1 MAAVCLAANA
11 TAEADNTKSAY
22 TPAGGAIGGRV
33 AGLCS
38 GRTALDSTTAVSG
51 GTSTTAAACW
61 SVEAA
66 VFGRGI
72 DAARSTSAAT
82 MRPWG
87 PDPDRPEDASP
98 AAMRAIDVPD
108 SFASFLAKGEEK
120 SLLPAAAAATAAVE
134 LGIGEIGVLW
144 EDDTAEGEVDSAAG
158 AGTGAALALTL
169 AAVAAVVVV
178 W

>member
-11 TAEADNTKSAY
+11 TAEADNTKSEY

-51 GTSTTAAACW
+51 GTTTTAAAAACW
-61 SVEAA
+61 SVEAT

-120 SLLPAAAAATAAVE
+120 SLLPAAAAAVE

-158 AGTGAALALTL
+158 AGTGATLTL
-169 AAVAAVVVV
+169 TLAAAVAAVVVV